1 MHTFLE
7 NSALWIMLAMSGI
20 AAVSDWRTGL
30 IPNSLVAWGAAAG
43 VLVQLM
49 AVLLGQ
55 ASAGL
60 VAQRVGL
67 GLLLGAAL
75 PCLLF
80 GFGALGGGDVKL
92 FAAIGVCVGP
102 LPVLAIEL
110 YAHVVALCFVPFVLL
125 REGKLLAT
133 LRGSALVL
141 RNAMLPA
148 RLRVPLDPAQLSSFR
163 FAPAIL
169 LAAIW
174 VCVLGEQWP

>member
-1 MHTFLE
+1 MQAFTDHP
-7 NSALWIMLAMSGI
+7 ALWIVLAMASI
-20 AAVSDWRTGL
+20 AAVSDYRTGL
-30 IPNSLVAWGAAAG
+30 IPNSVVAWGAAAG

-49 AVLLGQ
+49 AAVQGQ
-55 ASAGL
+55 APVGL
-60 VAQRVGL
+60 VLQRIGL
-67 GLLLGAAL
+67 GLVLGSVLPLAL
-75 PCLLF
+75 Y

-110 YAHVVALCFVPFVLL
+110 WAHVMALLFVPVQLM
-125 REGKLLAT
+125 RSGSLLAT
-133 LRGSALVL
+133 LRRSGLLL
-141 RNAMLPA
+141 RNALVPR
-148 RLRVPLDPAQLSSFR
+148 RLRKPIDYTTCSSLR